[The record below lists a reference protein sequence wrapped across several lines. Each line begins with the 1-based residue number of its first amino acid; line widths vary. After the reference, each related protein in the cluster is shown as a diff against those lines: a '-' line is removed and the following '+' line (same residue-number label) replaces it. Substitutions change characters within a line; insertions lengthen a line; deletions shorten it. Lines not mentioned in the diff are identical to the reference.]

1 MCVCLLSVCV
11 CLCLVSLCV
20 CVFLVCVSSSC
31 LRICVSQC
39 VCVCICVCVCVR
51 ASVFV
56 QDVFVGLYLSASV
69 YACLGLIV
77 ACDSLFLALS
87 FCLISASNLTYH
99 LYYLLSLLSPFC
111 SSPHL
116 FSVHQ
121 LNQDQYVH
129 NCSFM
134 YHF

>member
-1 MCVCLLSVCV
+1 MCVCV
-11 CLCLVSLCV
+11 
-20 CVFLVCVSSSC
+20 
-31 LRICVSQC
+31 
-39 VCVCICVCVCVR
+39 
-51 ASVFV
+51 SVFV
-56 QDVFVGLYLSASV
+56 YVCVHLCLLPGVFVGLYLSASV

-77 ACDSLFLALS
+77 ACDNLFIALS
-87 FCLISASNLTYH
+87 FCLLSASNLTYH

-111 SSPHL
+111 SSSHL

-134 YHF
+134 CYF